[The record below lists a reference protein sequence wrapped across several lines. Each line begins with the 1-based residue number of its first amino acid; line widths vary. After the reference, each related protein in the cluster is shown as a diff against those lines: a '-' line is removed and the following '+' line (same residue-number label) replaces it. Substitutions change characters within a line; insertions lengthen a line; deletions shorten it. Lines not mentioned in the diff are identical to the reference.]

1 MIGQTWSRVLASL
14 RHAML
19 VLSLSLCFLVPSAWA
34 TQPPA
39 EANATAVME
48 AFKQQEEAA
57 AAAAN
62 PERDHQRQV
71 IMFLLG
77 VPLLVLLLIT
87 GGLGI
92 AMGIY
97 GKRVFVQHTI
107 FAGLTMT
114 LALVHV
120 VVGLVWF
127 YPF

>member
-1 MIGQTWSRVLASL
+1 MIGKTWDVVSACL

-19 VLSLSLCFLVPSAWA
+19 ALSLSLYFLAPTALA
-34 TQPPA
+34 AQPPT
-39 EANATAVME
+39 EANATAVMK

-77 VPLLVLLLIT
+77 APLLVLLLIT

-97 GKRVFVQHTI
+97 GKRVFVPHTI